1 LADNPKSKSLVRAA
15 RAAARKTAPPPVTG
29 PKSFVAQ
36 DSFQN
41 FALRLGM
48 GTGNATMDGSS
59 YGYNPISRN
68 RALMDYLYRGS
79 WLAGIAVDAVADDMT
94 REGIEWTSGV
104 DAEAA
109 KRMEREFNRWSIW
122 QNLSSTLKWS
132 RLYGGA
138 IAVILIDGQDHSTP
152 MRIETVGPG
161 QFRGLL
167 VLDRWMVEPDLG
179 DLVTELGPDLGLP
192 KFYRVVSDSAAL
204 ANRRVHHSRVLR
216 FEGVQLPH
224 WQRIA
229 EMLWGMSVLERLY
242 DRLIGFDAATAG
254 VVQLVGKSYIRVVKI
269 KGLRSLIGSGGK
281 MLEKVYE
288 QINQWRLLQGIEG
301 ITLLDADDDF
311 ETNTSAGFS
320 GVADVL
326 VALGQQ
332 ISGATQVP
340 LIRLFGQS
348 PTGLN
353 SSGESDLRT
362 YYDGIASQQ
371 ERTLT
376 DPILTV
382 AKVIA
387 RSKKLDID
395 WSEADFEFRTLWQP
409 TYSDR
414 INTGATATST
424 IASAFA
430 DGIVDQATALRE
442 LRSISR
448 ETGLWGS
455 ITEEM
460 IEQAEMAP
468 PPAPE
473 VMGEGDVDA
482 DPEEDQPR
490 TGAATT

>member
-1 LADNPKSKSLVRAA
+1 
-15 RAAARKTAPPPVTG
+15 
-29 PKSFVAQ
+29 
-36 DSFQN
+36 
-41 FALRLGM
+41 
-48 GTGNATMDGSS
+48 
-59 YGYNPISRN
+59 
-68 RALMDYLYRGS
+68 
-79 WLAGIAVDAVADDMT
+79 
-94 REGIEWTSGV
+94 
-104 DAEAA
+104 
-109 KRMEREFNRWSIW
+109 
-122 QNLSSTLKWS
+122 
-132 RLYGGA
+132 
-138 IAVILIDGQDHSTP
+138 
-152 MRIETVGPG
+152 
-161 QFRGLL
+161 
-167 VLDRWMVEPDLG
+167 
-179 DLVTELGPDLGLP
+179 
-192 KFYRVVSDSAAL
+192 
-204 ANRRVHHSRVLR
+204 
-216 FEGVQLPH
+216 
-224 WQRIA
+224 
-229 EMLWGMSVLERLY
+229 
-242 DRLIGFDAATAG
+242 
-254 VVQLVGKSYIRVVKI
+254 VQLVGKSYIRVVKI